1 MNLKYN
7 LVDTHEK
14 LKELDAI
21 LMDGDTPRF
30 RLLGYDTETN
40 GLQLF
45 RTTVV
50 GFSISFDRHSGYYIP
65 LLKWVPDESSRR
77 ERSVDKVKYSTCM
90 DGKLQCVWTGE
101 SFDEFVMPQVYAA
114 ATRLPFI
121 AAYLKRWLAKTNL
134 LMHNAS
140 FDINHTFINFG
151 VDLKDNLFLDT
162 SLLLHV
168 LDENNPTALKKAA
181 IRYAD
186 ALGINPFALEATEKA
201 EMDKTIIENGG
212 KPGQVWR
219 ADLSY
224 QFKYACADTFL
235 MYGIYERAI
244 DEFAQRFGDQGLQW
258 FFVDEVMP
266 VAKEVVV
273 DMKRRGVYVDIPY
286 FQKLFDQNAIKM
298 NALEDALMAD
308 LAPHLE
314 KFDLGESIEEAVSH
328 PRLIKKIIELEGL
341 SIPIVVD
348 KKTGVG
354 KETLAKPAVKKAFEA
369 NPHWV
374 WGYILGEDEIKYSE
388 ERVKAIKQALYE
400 EITEGKRY
408 RFNIGSRH
416 HLVWLFCTHFGFR
429 KDKLPQTES
438 ATKDNPI
445 PSMDAEVLKDIMLP
459 KFPWVSKLLTY
470 KKLQKLQST
479 YILPALELHIN
490 GWLYMDMKQNGT
502 TSGRFSCSGGYNLQT
517 LPRVDDEMEQLS
529 SCSNPAC
536 LSDDVRIVQE
546 LECIADLH
554 CNKCGHIATDITR
567 PSSIKQ
573 GFVAPPGYKIV
584 NADYSSLEPRCFAF
598 VSGEEKIKEVYWKGL
613 DLYSKVYCDI
623 FDHQQGCDLKN
634 CSCVKQYSA
643 DPEAPN
649 FLKKIAKAK
658 RNWIKPVV
666 LGIPYG
672 AEDDQVAN
680 LIDAKVQKKNWAGVP
695 VVDDEEKP
703 VMVADHKEGKRVRDA
718 YLTAYPKLTEYMNT
732 QDDAAVLQGYVT
744 TLLGRRRHLPFAKKI
759 GDTLSEY
766 GIEWRDLTQAPIWEL
781 RKGMNLNY
789 TSFRGQRI
797 SLTEEMMRKIQEK
810 IKFKE
815 ENMREKGYW
824 AYIRAMLRSDLNNA
838 KNNPIQGLAGH
849 ITNRGMLD
857 TNRKMR
863 EQELDAWVCLQVHDE
878 ITGYARIDHADR
890 AAECLKNG
898 MEKNDVTALLDVD
911 MIADPVV
918 CDNLKESK

>member
-1 MNLKYN
+1 MNQKYN
-7 LVDTHEK
+7 LVDTREK
-14 LKELDAI
+14 LQQLDAI

-30 RLLGYDTETN
+30 RLLGFDTETN

-45 RTTVV
+45 KTTVV
-50 GFSISFDRHSGYYIP
+50 GFSISYDRHCGYYVP
-65 LLKWVPDESSRR
+65 LLRWVPDETSRR
-77 ERSVDKVKYSTCM
+77 DRSVDKVKYSACM
-90 DGKLQCVWTGE
+90 EGRLQCVWTGE
-101 SFDEFVMPQVYAA
+101 FFDEFVSPQVYAA
-114 ATRLPFI
+114 STRLPFI
-121 AAYLKRWLAKTNL
+121 RDYLARWLTKTNL

-140 FDINHTFINFG
+140 FDTNHTFINFG
-151 VDLKDNLFLDT
+151 VDLKDNIFLDT

-186 ALGINPFALEATEKA
+186 ALGINPYALEAVEKA

-244 DEFAQRFGDQGLQW
+244 EEFAERFGERGLKW

-273 DMKRRGVYVDIPY
+273 DMKRRGVYVDVPY
-286 FQKLFDQNAIKM
+286 FQKLFDQNAVKM
-298 NALEDALMAD
+298 NALEDALMVE

-314 KFDLGESIEEAVSH
+314 RFDLGESIEDAVSRQ
-328 PRLIKKIIELEGL
+328 RLVKKIIELEGL
-341 SIPIVVD
+341 KIPVVVD
-348 KKTGVG
+348 KKTNIP
-354 KETLAKPAVKKAFEA
+354 KETLAKPAVKKAYAE

-374 WGYILGEDEIKYSE
+374 WGYILGEDELKYSE
-388 ERVKAIKQALYE
+388 DKVKAIKQALYE

-408 RFNIGSRH
+408 RFNLGSRH
-416 HLVWLFCTHFGFR
+416 HLVWLFCDHFGFR
-429 KDKLPQTES
+429 RDKLPQTES

-445 PSMDAEVLKDIMLP
+445 PSMDAEVLKEIMLP

-479 YILPALELHIN
+479 YILPALELNID

-517 LPRVDDEMEQLS
+517 LPRVDDEMEQLA
-529 SCSNPAC
+529 SCTKC
-536 LSDDVRIVQE
+536 FSDDVKIVQE

-554 CNKCGHIATDITR
+554 CNKCGHVDTDITR
-567 PSSIKQ
+567 PSAIKQ

-623 FDHQQGCDLKN
+623 FDHEG
-634 CSCVKQYSA
+634 QYSA

-649 FLKKIAKAK
+649 FLKKVAKAK
-658 RNWIKPVV
+658 RTWIKPVV

-680 LIDAKVQKKNWAGVP
+680 LIDAKVPKKNWSGVP
-695 VVDDEEKP
+695 VVDEEGNP

-718 YLTAYPKLTEYMNT
+718 YLAAYPKLSNYMNT
-732 QDDAAVLQGYVT
+732 QEDCAVLQGYVE

-759 GDTLSEY
+759 GDVLAEY
-766 GIEWRDLTQAPIWEL
+766 GVDWRDLTHAPIWEL
-781 RKGMNLNY
+781 RKGMNLSY
-789 TSFRGQRI
+789 TSFRGRRI
-797 SLTEEMMRKIQEK
+797 SLSEEMMRKIQER

-824 AYIRAMLRSDLNNA
+824 AYIRALLRSDLNNA

-857 TNRKMR
+857 ATRLFK
-863 EQELDAWVCLQVHDE
+863 QKVPGAWVALQVHDE
-878 ITGYARIDHADR
+878 ISCYAPIGGTDEAAACLR
-890 AAECLKNG
+890 AG
-898 MEKNDVTALLDVD
+898 MEKNEVTALLDVE

>member
-1 MNLKYN
+1 MNLRYN

-14 LKELDAI
+14 LKQLDAI

-45 RTTVV
+45 KTTVV
-50 GFSISFDRHSGYYIP
+50 GFSISFDRHSGYYVP
-65 LLKWVPDESSRR
+65 LLKWVPDETSRR
-77 ERSVDKVKYSTCM
+77 DRSVDKVKYSACM
-90 DGKLQCVWTGE
+90 DGKLQCVWTGQV
-101 SFDEFVMPQVYAA
+101 FDEFVTPAEYSA

-121 AAYLKRWLAKTNL
+121 AEYLERWLTNTNL

-140 FDINHTFINFG
+140 FDINHSFINFG
-151 VDLKDNLFLDT
+151 VDLKENLFLDT
-162 SLLLHV
+162 GLLLHV
-168 LDENNPTALKKAA
+168 LDENLPTALKKAA

-186 ALGINPFALEATEKA
+186 ALGIDGYAIEAAEKRD
-201 EMDKTIIENGG
+201 MDKTIIENGG

-219 ADLSY
+219 ASLEF

-235 MYGIYERAI
+235 MYGIYEKAI
-244 DEFAQRFGDQGLQW
+244 EEFSTRFGDRGLQW

-273 DMKRRGVYVDIPY
+273 DMKRRGVYVDVPY
-286 FQKLFDQNAIKM
+286 FKKLFDQNAIKM
-298 NALEDALMAD
+298 DALEDALMAD

-314 KFDLGESIEEAVSH
+314 KFDLGKSVEEAVSH
-328 PRLIKKIIELEGL
+328 QRLVKKIIELEGL
-341 SIPIVVD
+341 KIPVVVD

-354 KETLAKPAVKKAFEA
+354 KESLAKPAVKKEFET

-374 WGYILGEDEIKYSE
+374 WGYILGEDELKYSE
-388 ERVKAIKQALYE
+388 EKVAAIKKALYTE
-400 EITEGKRY
+400 VEGKRY
-408 RFNIGSRH
+408 RFNLGSRD

-479 YILPALELHIN
+479 YILPALELNID

-517 LPRVDDEMEQLS
+517 LPRVDDEMEQLA
-529 SCSNPAC
+529 SCSNPQC
-536 LSDDVRIVQE
+536 LSDDVKIVQE

-573 GFVAPPGYKIV
+573 GFIAPPGYKII

-623 FDHQQGCDLKN
+623 FDFEG
-634 CSCVKQYSA
+634 QYSA

-649 FLKKIAKAK
+649 FLKKVAKAK

-680 LIDAKVQKKNWAGVP
+680 LIDAKKPKTNWRGDP
-695 VVDDEEKP
+695 VIDEEGKQI
-703 VMVADHKEGKRVRDA
+703 MVADHREGKRVRDA
-718 YLTAYPKLTEYMNT
+718 YLAAYPKLTAYMT
-732 QDDAAVLQGYVT
+732 EQDDKATLYGYVE

-759 GDTLSEY
+759 SDVLISY
-766 GIEWRDLTQAPIWEL
+766 GIDWRDLTNAAIWDL
-781 RKGMNLNY
+781 RKGMNINY
-789 TSFRGQRI
+789 TSFRGRPI
-797 SLTEEMMRKIQEK
+797 SLTEEMMRKIQDL

-815 ENMREKGYW
+815 ESMREKGYW
-824 AYIRAMLRSDLNNA
+824 AYIRAMLRSDLNNG

-849 ITNRGMLD
+849 ITNKGMLD
-857 TNRKMR
+857 TNRKIR
-863 EQELDAWVCLQVHDE
+863 AQNLDAWVCLQVHDE
-878 ITGYARIDHADR
+878 ITGYSRIEHAEK

-898 MEKNDVTALLDVD
+898 MEHNEVTALLDVA